1 MAMRRRTETKAVT
14 PMRRLRFA
22 SINLD
27 TSRVSSRKKKK
38 KVRLLN
44 SEAYIEAF
52 SCDFK
57 AGFSQNPQDSHV
69 LLQKRRG
76 PHMALNGLG
85 KQIQPPSAGSV
96 G

>member
-1 MAMRRRTETKAVT
+1 MWIHQGFLAEKK
-14 PMRRLRFA
+14 
-22 SINLD
+22 
-27 TSRVSSRKKKK
+27 RKKEK

-44 SEAYIEAF
+44 LEAYSEVF
-52 SCDFK
+52 SRDFK

-85 KQIQPPSAGSV
+85 NQIQPPSVDSG